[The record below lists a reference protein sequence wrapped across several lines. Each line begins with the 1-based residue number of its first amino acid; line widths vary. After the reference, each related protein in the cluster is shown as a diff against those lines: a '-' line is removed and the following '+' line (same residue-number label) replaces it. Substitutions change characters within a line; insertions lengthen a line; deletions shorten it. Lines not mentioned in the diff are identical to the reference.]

1 MNREKEVERAQ
12 EVAGKQYI
20 LKGGL
25 VVNSFV
31 KYVCYLL
38 WNRWY

>member
-1 MNREKEVERAQ
+1 MEKEVERAQ
-12 EVAGKQYI
+12 EGAAQQYT

-38 WNRWY
+38 GNGWC